1 MATVTVAKADYLE
14 HANYTWTPLTTTN
27 ADGSGAG
34 YAGAGDRSVQ
44 VLGTFGV
51 GGTCIIEGSLDGGT
65 TWAPIND
72 LGGTALSFTA
82 AGIKGIRED
91 VLLVRPRVTGG
102 DGTTSLTVIMCVR
115 RLTSGY

>member
-1 MATVTVAKADYLE
+1 MATVALAKADFLE
-14 HANYTWTPLTTTN
+14 HALYTWTPLTTTN

-44 VLGTFGV
+44 VSGTFGV
-51 GGTCIIEGSLDGGT
+51 GGTCIVEGTLDGT
-65 TWAPIND
+65 NWFAVND
-72 LGGTALSFTA
+72 LSGVAMTFAT

-91 VLLVRPRVTGG
+91 VILVRPRVTAG
-102 DGTTSLTVIMCVR
+102 DGTTSLTAVLCVR